1 MELPSSALITV
12 FTALLLAGCASG
24 APGPRARSNFK
35 YGFGDGQTTATAV
48 QVRTPSETEGGM
60 LIRDW
65 IHANY
70 PGFAIRQQDL
80 LEQRGRAYDLITL
93 VGPGDT
99 MHRVYFDISAYYRRI
114 GNDTLPK
121 PLP

>member
-1 MELPSSALITV
+1 M
-12 FTALLLAGCASG
+12 
-24 APGPRARSNFK
+24 
-35 YGFGDGQTTATAV
+35 ATAV

-80 LEQRGRAYDLITL
+80 LEQRGRTYDLITL